1 MKVFKTK
8 AEVSAHADSWHNDN
22 NDIAIVPTMGFLHE
36 GHLSLIRS
44 ARKHADRVVVSIFVN
59 PTQFG
64 PNEDLAA
71 YPRNEERDLA
81 LCEAE
86 GADVVF
92 MPAPGEMY
100 AADASVSLVESTLS
114 KTMCGTS
121 RPTHFQGVLTVV
133 NKLFNIT
140 RADVGVFGMKDAQQL
155 AVIRR
160 MVRDL
165 DMPVKI
171 IPGPIVREADGLA
184 MSSRNTYLSAEERQN
199 ALCLRRSLD
208 IAESAWQSG
217 DTYAQGVIREMQ
229 AFIEKTP
236 GSAIDYIVAVDA
248 DTLEP
253 VERLR
258 PNTLIA
264 LVVKIGKT
272 RLLDNTILN

>member
-1 MKVFKTK
+1 MKVLKTK
-8 AEVSAHADSWHNDN
+8 AEVAALADSWHNEND
-22 NDIAIVPTMGFLHE
+22 DIAIVPTMGFLHE

-44 ARKHADRVVVSIFVN
+44 ARKHAERVVVSIFVN

-64 PNEDLAA
+64 PTEDLAT
-71 YPRNEERDLA
+71 YPRNEVRDLA

-92 MPAPGEMY
+92 LPTPQEMY
-100 AADASVSLVESTLS
+100 AADASVSLAESTLS

-184 MSSRNTYLSAEERQN
+184 MSSRNTYLSAAERQH

-208 IAESAWQSG
+208 IAETAWQRG
-217 DTYAQGVIREMQ
+217 DSYAQGVIREMQ
-229 AFIEKTP
+229 ALIEKTP
-236 GSAIDYIVAVDA
+236 GAVIDYIVAVDA

-253 VERLR
+253 VERLK
-258 PNTLIA
+258 PNTLVA

-272 RLLDNTILN
+272 RLLDNIVLN

>member
-1 MKVFKTK
+1 MKVLKTK
-8 AEVSAHADSWHNDN
+8 AEVAALADSWHNEN
-22 NDIAIVPTMGFLHE
+22 YDIAIVPTMGFLHE

-64 PNEDLAA
+64 PTEDLAT

-92 MPAPGEMY
+92 MPTPQEMY
-100 AADASVSLVESTLS
+100 TADASVSLVESTLS
-114 KTMCGTS
+114 KTMCGKS

-165 DMPVKI
+165 DMSVKI

-184 MSSRNTYLSAEERQN
+184 MSSRNTYLSAEDRQH

-208 IAESAWQSG
+208 IAENAWQSG
-217 DTYAQGVIREMQ
+217 DSYAQGVLREMQ
-229 AFIEKTP
+229 ALIEKTP
-236 GSAIDYIVAVDA
+236 GSEIDYIVAVDA

-253 VERLR
+253 VERLK

-272 RLLDNTILN
+272 RLLDNIVLN